1 MVEGEGRVTVPYVL
15 AVLNLPFV
23 GLYKA
28 ALSGEMEPG
37 LKKEIKRRPNLKIE
51 DQYVFAYDWIVN
63 G

>member
-1 MVEGEGRVTVPYVL
+1 MTVPYVL